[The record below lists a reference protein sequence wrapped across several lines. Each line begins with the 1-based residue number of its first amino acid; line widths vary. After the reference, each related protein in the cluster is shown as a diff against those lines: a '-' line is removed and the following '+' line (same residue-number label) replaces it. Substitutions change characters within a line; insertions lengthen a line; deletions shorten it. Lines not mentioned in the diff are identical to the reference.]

1 MCAQQVLEPL
11 LKSPPPQNRFA
22 ANPPGKQH
30 VVGSTLGLVAYAGKA
45 FLKKGALPWDKTKQV
60 VSLLNTWRDLKSGI
74 KCETDDRVRPT
85 TIQVNLVDQDSPGV
99 EFHIDSTNS
108 GASDI
113 VLLFRT
119 PLVGGGFFKESLG
132 ESCCVEGKLVC
143 ASGMRS

>member
-1 MCAQQVLEPL
+1 
-11 LKSPPPQNRFA
+11 
-22 ANPPGKQH
+22 
-30 VVGSTLGLVAYAGKA
+30 
-45 FLKKGALPWDKTKQV
+45 
-60 VSLLNTWRDLKSGI
+60 
-74 KCETDDRVRPT
+74 
-85 TIQVNLVDQDSPGV
+85 VNLVDQDSPGV

-108 GASDI
+108 GVSDI